1 MPNVEVVLADM
12 GTVGLLVYLPEKK
25 NLTYLVIGDALQVD
39 ETTIE
44 RLEKHVRD
52 TRPTRSYVMSVAEA
66 NELVERKCLK

>member
-1 MPNVEVVLADM
+1 MSKVEVVLADM

-25 NLTYLVIGDALQVD
+25 NLTYLVIGDALQAD

-44 RLEKHVRD
+44 SLERHVRD

-66 NELVERKCLK
+66 NELVERQCQ

>member
-25 NLTYLVIGDALQVD
+25 NLTYLVIGDALQAD

-44 RLEKHVRD
+44 RLEKHVRE
-52 TRPTRSYVMSVAEA
+52 TRPTKSYVMSVAEA
-66 NELVERKCLK
+66 NELVERQCQ